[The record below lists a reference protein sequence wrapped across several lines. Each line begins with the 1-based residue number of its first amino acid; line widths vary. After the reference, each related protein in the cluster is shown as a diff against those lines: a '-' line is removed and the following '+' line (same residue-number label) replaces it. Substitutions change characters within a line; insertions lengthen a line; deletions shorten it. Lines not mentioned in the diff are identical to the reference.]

1 MGIKEYYDENV
12 SWIFSK
18 WGILLFLMFF
28 GLGFVLDGGI
38 QFGMKDYRED
48 LSNYTGKVGYTF
60 PERKEFIS
68 TVDGSIL
75 YINFPKG
82 VKNEVL
88 FKGKYKNGLK
98 EGKWEVFPVEKQ
110 VGGILITFGWSIT
123 LTFKQGKPIG
133 NFEKYDMEGNP
144 YQTIDCSQTDCS
156 YYFSKEHLD
165 TMVDEIIL
173 DAARGNYFIN

>member
-28 GLGFVLDGGI
+28 GLAYVLDGGI

-60 PERKEFIS
+60 PDRLEHRS
-68 TVDGSIL
+68 NDGSGQIYYTNL
-75 YINFPKG
+75 PKG
-82 VKNEVL
+82 MKNEVL

-98 EGKWEVFPVEKQ
+98 EGKWEVFPMKESNDWVTS
-110 VGGILITFGWSIT
+110 TFGWSMT

-133 NFEKYDMEGNP
+133 NLEKYDMEGNL

-165 TMVDEIIL
+165 DMVEEMEL
-173 DAARGNYFIN
+173 DAAWN